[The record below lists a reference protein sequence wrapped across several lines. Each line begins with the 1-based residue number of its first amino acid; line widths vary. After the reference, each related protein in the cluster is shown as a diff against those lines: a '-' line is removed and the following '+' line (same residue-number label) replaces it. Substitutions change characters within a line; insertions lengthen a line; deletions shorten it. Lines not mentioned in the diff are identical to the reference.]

1 LLDRQRPSASSDLG
15 HNGVQ
20 NSDCVPR
27 TEPDR
32 MNFFASSDSNSLQ
45 HSGYL
50 SRIEPNRRS
59 LHAPSEAN
67 SSQLL
72 LDDIR
77 DQHRFSP
84 SVQTQRNS
92 TPCVSVDGNSF
103 QQTESAKHMCSISP
117 H

>member
-1 LLDRQRPSASSDLG
+1 MRILLNRHRPSDGLDLG

-20 NSDCVPR
+20 NSDSPAR
-27 TEPDR
+27 AELDR

-45 HSGYL
+45 HSGYV
-50 SRIEPNRRS
+50 SRIEQNHIN
-59 LHAPSEAN
+59 LHAPLEAN

-84 SVQTQRNS
+84 SVHTPRNS
-92 TPCVSVDGNSF
+92 TPCISVDGNSF
-103 QQTESAKHMCSISP
+103 PTN
-117 H
+117 